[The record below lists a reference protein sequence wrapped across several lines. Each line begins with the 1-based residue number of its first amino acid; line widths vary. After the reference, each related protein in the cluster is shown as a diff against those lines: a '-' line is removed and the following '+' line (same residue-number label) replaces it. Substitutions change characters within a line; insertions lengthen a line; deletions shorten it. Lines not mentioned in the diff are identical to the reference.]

1 MEAKRREEERR
12 KEDERRRREA
22 ERRPR
27 RRESPQRRLSQRSP
41 HRPSSSRHSPSRRQR
56 SPERK
61 PSSSTSSRKRES
73 SSSRRTSALERL
85 GPKVPVTS
93 RLGGGGRV
101 SRKRRPGS
109 KERYVARYV
118 PSCIAG
124 SHQQNWFVTKENNL
138 KLENREGYH
147 GNEAKQQECSSLTAA
162 LVLFS
167 WELKNIFFAVQF
179 TSLKLKWSLKN
190 RKRET
195 LNFHFP

>member
-1 MEAKRREEERR
+1 MACISLHKKGECTKQ
-12 KEDERRRREA
+12 

-27 RRESPQRRLSQRSP
+27 RRESPHRRMSQRSP

-61 PSSSTSSRKRES
+61 PSSSSSSRKRDS

-118 PSCIAG
+118 SSCIAG
-124 SHQQNWFVTKENNL
+124 SHQQNWFVTKENQL

-147 GNEAKQQECSSLTAA
+147 GEQRNGVKQQECSSLTAA

-167 WELKNIFFAVQF
+167 W
-179 TSLKLKWSLKN
+179 S
-190 RKRET
+190 
-195 LNFHFP
+195 